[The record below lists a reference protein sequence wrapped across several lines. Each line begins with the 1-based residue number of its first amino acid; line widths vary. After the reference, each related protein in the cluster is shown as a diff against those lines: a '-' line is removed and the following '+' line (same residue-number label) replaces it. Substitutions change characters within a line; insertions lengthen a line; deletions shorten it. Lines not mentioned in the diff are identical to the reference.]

1 MNDIAAGIS
10 APKIRFGWR
19 LRLGMLLPSSNL
31 VAEPEIPA
39 MLPDGVSLHTT
50 RLKLAGGSS
59 SELLAMTEKVEEGA
73 ALIADCNPDLIV
85 FHCTAVST
93 FDPAMEGKLKARIET
108 TTGKRAT
115 ATSEALIAAFRTFGA
130 RKIVLVSPYSPETN
144 AREVAFLAHH
154 QISVLREVGL
164 NLDGGVAFAA
174 VEPDEW
180 YRLTIAHRH
189 PDADAYFL
197 SCTTIRAA
205 SVIEALE
212 RDLGKP
218 VVTSNQAVAWHS
230 LRMGGVRDQTTGFG
244 ALLSLH

>member
-1 MNDIAAGIS
+1 MNDIVAGMS

-50 RLKLAGGSS
+50 RLKLAGGSTA
-59 SELLAMTEKVEEGA
+59 ELLAMTEKVEEAA

-93 FDPAMEGKLKARIET
+93 FDPSMEGRLKARIET
-108 TTGKRAT
+108 ATGKPAT
-115 ATSEALIAAFRTFGA
+115 ATSEALIAAFGALGA

-154 QISVLREVGL
+154 QINVLRELGL
-164 NLDGGVAFAA
+164 NLDGGAAFAA

-180 YRLTIAHRH
+180 YRLAITQRH

-230 LRMGGVRDQTTGFG
+230 LRVGGVCDHTTGFG
-244 ALLSLH
+244 ALLRLH